1 MPNYPTSY
9 HKKPRGAPRRYVVTY
24 EEDCRDGKVMTFSV
38 IANLASEATAKTIDF
53 IKSENL
59 HDSYFGYTLYPVLS
73 EEDAE
78 YEIY

>member
-1 MPNYPTSY
+1 MANYPTSS

-24 EEDCRDGKVMTFSV
+24 QEDCPEGEVITFSV
-38 IANLASEATAKTIDF
+38 FANLASEATAKTIDF

-73 EEDAE
+73 DEDTDH
-78 YEIY
+78 EIY